1 MYKACILGEMVEDT
15 FEDMGDD
22 VSMEVRSTADP
33 RVVIAKERWSGSGM
47 FLPDVAHSSSLGM
60 FHCRRRKRCK
70 RSLEVAGDVLEKLPG
85 GVPRSQKEAMTK
97 EEAEV
102 AAAAK
107 LLGAEA

>member
-1 MYKACILGEMVEDT
+1 MEWEW
-15 FEDMGDD
+15 D
-22 VSMEVRSTADP
+22 VSTGRGSLFFSWDVSLQAEEEVQK
-33 RVVIAKERWSGSGM
+33 VLM
-47 FLPDVAHSSSLGM
+47 
-60 FHCRRRKRCK
+60 
-70 RSLEVAGDVLEKLPG
+70 EVAGDVLEKLPG